1 MPRALTQHL
10 QLMGEQIMLA
20 RKRRH
25 LSMQDIADRATVT
38 RLSVS
43 KVEHGDPTV
52 SMGIYAR
59 VLYAL
64 NLEKDLSLLAADDA
78 LGRQLQD
85 AELLRN
91 GRSSESHEARF
102 NSRVVTDGDKV
113 K

>member
-1 MPRALTQHL
+1 MGKNTFGKMMPRALSQIL
-10 QLMGEQIMLA
+10 ELMGEQIKLA

-38 RLSVS
+38 RLTISR
-43 KVEHGDPTV
+43 VEHGDPTV

-64 NLEKDLSLLAADDA
+64 NLEQDITLLAADDT

-85 AELLRN
+85 SELL
-91 GRSSESHEARF
+91 
-102 NSRVVTDGDKV
+102 K

>member
-1 MPRALTQHL
+1 MPRALAQQL
-10 QLMGEQIMLA
+10 QLTGEQIMLA

-38 RLSVS
+38 RLTVS
-43 KVEHGDPTV
+43 KVEHGDPSV

-85 AELLRN
+85 AELTR
-91 GRSSESHEARF
+91 
-102 NSRVVTDGDKV
+102 K
-113 K
+113 

>member
-1 MPRALTQHL
+1 MSKNTFGKIMPRALAQQL
-10 QLMGEQIMLA
+10 QLTGEQIMLA

-38 RLSVS
+38 RLTVS
-43 KVEHGDPTV
+43 KVKHGDPSV

-64 NLEKDLSLLAADDA
+64 NLEIDLSLLAADDA

-85 AELLRN
+85 AELTR
-91 GRSSESHEARF
+91 
-102 NSRVVTDGDKV
+102 K
-113 K
+113 